1 LFDLHCAKD
10 GEAITG
16 AWDRFRVSTKKLRI
30 KGVLPEDGG
39 LIVCKAVNGFGSKEL
54 ATRLLVV
61 GKHFEISAFLLHWTL
76 NLQFP
81 G

>member
-1 LFDLHCAKD
+1 MCFLFLQD

-16 AWDRFRVSTKKLRI
+16 AWDRFRVSPKKLRI

-54 ATRLLVV
+54 ATRLLVT
-61 GKHFEISAFLLHWTL
+61 GKKYVYFSTEFHS
-76 NLQFP
+76 
-81 G
+81 